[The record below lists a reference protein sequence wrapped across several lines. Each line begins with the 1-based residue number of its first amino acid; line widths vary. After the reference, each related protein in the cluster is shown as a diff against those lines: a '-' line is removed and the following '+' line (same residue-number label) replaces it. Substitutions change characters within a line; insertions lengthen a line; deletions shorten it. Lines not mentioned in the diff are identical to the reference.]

1 MKKHIFSLFL
11 AATILAFAAD
21 LTAPRIDL
29 PLNEGD
35 MEALAKTAKLYN
47 PQLMGWIDGPAGK
60 ALFLDNKLGEKDH
73 ALLSIPIPDEIR
85 NGQPFTISMQVKTPA
100 QLHRSRQYE
109 LIRIA
114 NGKKPGLRLHLSW
127 KRFRTEFS
135 EDGINAVSF
144 CAPAG
149 SSPEVMP
156 NRWYSIGITYDGKE
170 LRFYRNGEML
180 CRKEAAFKISE
191 KAKELRIGAT
201 SSQGVC
207 YYYEGAI
214 ANFKYF
220 AESLTAEEMAKL
232 ATLQ

>member
-1 MKKHIFSLFL
+1 MKKHIFTLFF
-11 AATILAFAAD
+11 AATLLAFSAD
-21 LTAPRIDL
+21 LTVPKINL

-35 MEALAKTAKLYN
+35 MEALAKTVKLYN
-47 PQLMGWIDGPAGK
+47 QQLMSWIDGPAGK
-60 ALFLDNKLGEKDH
+60 ALYLDNKLGEKDH
-73 ALLSIPIPDEIR
+73 AMLTVPIPDEIR

-144 CAPAG
+144 CAPTG
-149 SSPEVMP
+149 SSPQVEP

-180 CRKEAAFKISE
+180 CSKEATFKISE

-220 AESLTAEEMAKL
+220 AEPLTAEEMAKL

>member
-1 MKKHIFSLFL
+1 MKKRIFILFL
-11 AATILAFAAD
+11 AATLLAFSAD
-21 LTAPRIDL
+21 LTAPKIDL
-29 PLNEGD
+29 PLNQGD
-35 MEALAKTAKLYN
+35 MEALAKTAKLHN
-47 PQLMGWIDGPAGK
+47 QQLMNWVDGPAGK
-60 ALFLDNKLGEKDH
+60 ALYLDNKLGEKDH
-73 ALLSIPIPDEIR
+73 AMFTIPIPDEIR
-85 NGQPFTISMQVKTPA
+85 NGQPFTISMQVKTPS

-144 CAPAG
+144 CAPTG
-149 SSPEVMP
+149 SSSQVEP

-180 CRKEAAFKISE
+180 CSKEATFKISE

-201 SSQGVC
+201 SSQGTC
-207 YYYEGAI
+207 YYFEGAI
-214 ANFKYF
+214 TNFKYF
-220 AESLTAEEMAKL
+220 ADPLTAVEMAKL
-232 ATLQ
+232 ATIQ